1 MVTLS
6 TIIVAAS
13 YSLFA
18 ISGNF
23 AVSLVALFIS
33 GLGSAVWFTSIFTLL
48 QTMVDDHMR
57 GRLMGLAMSAAML
70 LGFGF
75 MLGGILADTYSPPE
89 ALHTA
94 AALWVLWGLIAFWR
108 SPDLRKAN

>member
-1 MVTLS
+1 
-6 TIIVAAS
+6 
-13 YSLFA
+13 
-18 ISGNF
+18 
-23 AVSLVALFIS
+23 
-33 GLGSAVWFTSIFTLL
+33 
-48 QTMVDDHMR
+48 
-57 GRLMGLAMSAAML
+57 MGLAMSAAML